1 MTISIGF
8 SDFWPG
14 FDYRKSNLFNII
26 QKNFDIS
33 ISKTPKYLFFSDY
46 GSDHLNFDAV
56 KIRFHGESRRP
67 DFGAA
72 DYILG
77 FDYVASERYL
87 RYPLYLEYRDN
98 VYGPEL
104 IERRK
109 SEAEIDRIAAQ
120 KEKFCCFIVSNG
132 SCDFRNEFFV
142 RLNSIRSVESAGG
155 YMNNIGRRAENKI
168 EFMRP
173 YKFVVAFENS
183 SYPGYTT
190 EKILQP
196 NYSDSVPIYWGSPN
210 VDEEFN
216 PKSFIWVR
224 GKEDIDRVIKQLVY
238 ADDNSEFY
246 KNFLRESLFY
256 ENTRNHYFS
265 EARVVAFF
273 SRVFSENVSRITKR
287 QRHHRRAQVAAQQF
301 AQRVRGKL
309 GLSR

>member
-14 FDYRKSNLFNII
+14 FDYRKSNLFSII
-26 QKNFDIS
+26 QKHFDIS
-33 ISKTPKYLFFSDY
+33 VSENPRYLFFSDY
-46 GSDHLNFDAV
+46 GSEHLNYGAV

-67 DFGAA
+67 DFGVA

-98 VYGPEL
+98 IYGPEL

-109 SEAEIDRIAAQ
+109 SEAEIGQISAQ
-120 KEKFCCFIVSNG
+120 KSKFCCFIVSNG
-132 SCDFRNEFFV
+132 KCDFRNEFFI
-142 RLNSIRSVESAGG
+142 RLNRIRGVDSAGG
-155 YMNNIGRRAENKI
+155 YMNNLGRRAENKI

-173 YKFVVAFENS
+173 YKFVIAFENS

-216 PKSFIWVR
+216 PKSFVWVR
-224 GKEDIDRVIKQLVY
+224 RREDIEKVVKHLVD
-238 ADDNSEFY
+238 ADDNPECY
-246 KNFLRESLFY
+246 KSYLRESLFY

-273 SRVFSENVSRITKR
+273 SRVFSEDVTHITAR
-287 QRHHRRAQVAAQQF
+287 QRHHRRVQVAAQQF
-301 AQRVRGKL
+301 ARRARGRL
-309 GLSR
+309 GLTR